1 MQKKN
6 WTFRI
11 KKIISRLFLT
21 LTAIWL
27 ILFSALLFPS
37 YAPWLLISV
46 LLLLAFGGL
55 IGQAVLSRL
64 SRAYPQ
70 LTANDLSAPCY
81 LIAVAGSGFQR
92 HSHRVPESWFGDNF
106 IIRLTEAGRV
116 AEMLQNAG
124 TDFRLCIS
132 MPEHP
137 ELYGEKLLGLR
148 TFFARFGIPPDHIH
162 IVDTALDSA
171 DEVDAFSRYG
181 LPVIIVSNSWHVPRL
196 MLLARFLRRHAI
208 AAPAGQLFAMPRMH
222 GFSGLSPT
230 AGNLQLL
237 ECGLHELAGMF
248 LAFWKYRALQSVY
261 SLSNHYNKTWVFTG
275 ICG

>member
-6 WTFRI
+6 WAFRI

-37 YAPWLLISV
+37 CATWLLICV

-55 IGQAVLSRL
+55 IGQAILSHLSRT
-64 SRAYPQ
+64 YPQ

-81 LIAVAGSGFQR
+81 LVAVAGSGFQR
-92 HSHRVPESWFGDNF
+92 HSHRVPESWFDDKF

-137 ELYGEKLLGLR
+137 ELHGEKLLGLR

-162 IVDTALDSA
+162 IVDTELDSA

-196 MLLARFLRRHAI
+196 MLLARFQHRHAI

-222 GFSGLSPT
+222 GFSGLPPT
-230 AGNLQLL
+230 AENLQLL

-248 LAFWKYRALQSVY
+248 WVFWKYRGVRAAHFS
-261 SLSNHYNKTWVFTG
+261 SNHDQGT
-275 ICG
+275 